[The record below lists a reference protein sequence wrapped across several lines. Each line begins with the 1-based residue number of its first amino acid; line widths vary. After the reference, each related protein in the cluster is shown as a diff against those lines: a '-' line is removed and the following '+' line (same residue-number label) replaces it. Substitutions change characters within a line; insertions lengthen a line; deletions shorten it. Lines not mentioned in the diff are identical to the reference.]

1 MMPETGMSSRGR
13 ILNTMDFKP
22 TDRAPLLLRF
32 WSLGGEINSIRFS
45 WRDQVE
51 WVEHTLARG
60 LNDTLTSEP
69 SLGYVE
75 ECVPE
80 VLNEVSSFTE
90 RLSLGKSDRYLLLKA
105 GQTPA
110 GPLQTV
116 GELSSGVMFSC

>member
-1 MMPETGMSSRGR
+1 VVTRTHPEYKGLQANGPR
-13 ILNTMDFKP
+13 P
-22 TDRAPLLLRF
+22 VVLRF

-51 WVEHTLARG
+51 WVEHTLALG
-60 LNDTLTSEP
+60 LNDTLAVEP
-69 SLGYVE
+69 PLGYVE

-80 VLNEVSSFTE
+80 GLEEVSSFTE
-90 RLSLGKSDRYLLLKA
+90 RLLPGKSERYLLLKKA